1 MNLNNIKL
9 AVSPLDKKI
18 MMYRHGKDVNRAL
31 DKREAE
37 RDVMA
42 VLIEYM
48 LDDMPK
54 GAKKQVKFGTQWY
67 EITVKP
73 IESEDSDVSSR

>member
-9 AVSPLDKKI
+9 AVSPLTKKI
-18 MMYRHGKDVNRAL
+18 MMYRHGKNINAAL
-31 DKREAE
+31 DKREAG

-48 LDDMPK
+48 LDDMPE
-54 GAKKQVKFGTQWY
+54 GAVKRVKFGTQWY

-73 IESEDSDVSSR
+73 IESNV

>member
-9 AVSPLDKKI
+9 AISPLTKKI
-18 MMYRHGKDVNRAL
+18 MLYRHGKNAHIAL

-42 VLIEYM
+42 VLVEYM
-48 LDDMPK
+48 MDGMPN
-54 GAKKQVKFGTQWY
+54 GAVKRVRFGTQWY
-67 EITVKP
+67 EITVNP
-73 IESEDSDVSSR
+73 VEAR